1 MGDYCGMLIY
11 TIVVEVMQHSDECY
25 HSTAFT
31 HGIPSSFIE
40 NKYFHIVCTSL
51 LTQVY
56 VTIMSIYHWYDS
68 TWNHNIGRQ

>member
-1 MGDYCGMLIY
+1 MGDCCGILIMLIY
-11 TIVVEVMQHSDECY
+11 TIVVELMQHSDECY

-56 VTIMSIYHWYDS
+56 VRIMFTIYH
-68 TWNHNIGRQ
+68 WNHNIGRQ